1 MPLRTSLVARMA
13 APRHAG
19 VVSLAA
25 ARCSRP
31 QLAIACRAFSSDSP
45 SDSSPKP
52 PPTTPSA
59 SSGPSSSSPKDAG
72 SKPKESSTSDALAA
86 LLGRRTTFGSGA
98 RRPNPFGSGDSSAAG
113 AGSTSS
119 PSSSLLFDILKSR
132 APAETSGA
140 AASSFLGSYALRDEG
155 AERRFAADNINGRPA
170 RGTGGTADRFRTPYP
185 TDPLP
190 QANQCFTLH
199 IAANKNNTIATFTNA
214 QGEIL
219 VTASAGNL
227 KLKKAARG
235 TSDAG
240 YMTVAHLTE
249 KALALPKENR
259 GNEGPKRYHAV
270 DIHREVTYTGVHLK
284 FKGFG
289 PGRDQA
295 FRAVMA
301 AGWKVLRV
309 SDCTPVRHA
318 GCRPRKKRRL

>member
-1 MPLRTSLVARMA
+1 MATLRSSLVSRLAV
-13 APRHAG
+13 PRHACPR
-19 VVSLAA
+19 SLGLAQTL
-25 ARCSRP
+25 RP
-31 QLAIACRAFSSDSP
+31 QLAVARRAFASDSP

-52 PPTTPSA
+52 PSSSQPT
-59 SSGPSSSSPKDAG
+59 SSGASSSPPTSAG
-72 SKPKESSTSDALAA
+72 KPRESSTSDALSA
-86 LLGRRTTFGSGA
+86 LLSSVGSAPSRRSSPLTS
-98 RRPNPFGSGDSSAAG
+98 SESSA

-119 PSSSLLFDILKSR
+119 LSPRSSLFDILKSR
-132 APAETSGA
+132 APTETSGA
-140 AASSFLGSYALRDEG
+140 ATSSFLGSFAPRDEG
-155 AERRFAADNINGRPA
+155 AERRFAADNLAGRSP
-170 RGTGGTADRFRTPYP
+170 RGGSASWSRTPYS

-214 QGEIL
+214 KGEIL

-249 KALALPKENR
+249 KALALPKEKK
-259 GNEGPKRYHAV
+259 GNEGSKLYHSV
-270 DIHREVTYTGVHLK
+270 DIHQEVTYNGVHLK

>member
-1 MPLRTSLVARMA
+1 MASRTSIVARLA
-13 APRHAG
+13 APRHAA
-19 VVSLAA
+19 VSSLAAA
-25 ARCSRP
+25 ARCSRL
-31 QLAIACRAFSSDSP
+31 QLAVARRTFASDSP

-52 PPTTPSA
+52 PPTSPSA
-59 SSGPSSSSPKDAG
+59 SSDAPSSSPKDAG
-72 SKPKESSTSDALAA
+72 NKPKESSTSDALAA

-98 RRPNPFGSGDSSAAG
+98 RRSSPFGSGESSAAG
-113 AGSTSS
+113 GSTSS

-155 AERRFAADNINGRPA
+155 AERRFAADNIDGRSA
-170 RGTGGTADRFRTPYP
+170 RGTGASGARFRTPYP

-199 IAANKNNTIATFTNA
+199 IAANKNNTIATFTNT

-249 KALALPKENR
+249 KALALPKEKR
-259 GNEGPKRYHAV
+259 GNEGPKRYHSV